1 MTQYFCMAHT
11 SQLVVQKN
19 KVQNDLQTYWPFR
32 DEIAIRDQTVIKART
47 IVIPSS
53 VQDNTI
59 NQLHINHMSIE
70 KEKIARISVHRMNMN
85 ANMEIAV
92 NSCVIYLEYHYTY
105 PNNKVI
111 SYEK

>member
-11 SQLVVQKN
+11 SQLVVQNN

-47 IVIPSS
+47 TVIPSS
-53 VQDNTI
+53 VQDKTI

-70 KEKIARISVHRMNMN
+70 KKQD
-85 ANMEIAV
+85 
-92 NSCVIYLEYHYTY
+92 C
-105 PNNKVI
+105 
-111 SYEK
+111 